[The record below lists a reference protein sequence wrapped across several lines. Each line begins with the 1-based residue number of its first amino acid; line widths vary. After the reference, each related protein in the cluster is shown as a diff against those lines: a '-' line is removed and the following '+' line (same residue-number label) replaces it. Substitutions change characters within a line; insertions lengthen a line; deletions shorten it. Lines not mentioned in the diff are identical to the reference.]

1 MGKGQLMRIVIL
13 GAGILGLATAVELA
27 SHRSEQH
34 LDINVVDPAPMS
46 GATYHAGGMLAPT
59 AEMIYQQDSLFPLMQ
74 TSAQWYPE
82 LIKTVTEHTSLPIG
96 YRDDGTLVVAADRAD
111 AQHLRDVMH
120 YQHAYGMNVERL
132 PLSKARQIEPALH
145 PHLAGVASIPGDHQI
160 APRIFAAALYDA
172 AINLGVTFHS
182 LAATH
187 LRVSDSAKDDAP
199 VHVHTTGPTFPA
211 DQVVVANGLG
221 ASTLSGWHPSAT
233 QESSPLKLRPVYG
246 DIVRVRVPTYL
257 QPFTH
262 KVIRGFVEGRPIY
275 IIPRDDG
282 TIALGAT
289 TREDSRPAPHL
300 GGVHDLLRDAIR
312 IAPGLEDCDFIEAT
326 AGTRPGTPDDLP
338 YLGRVNDHVVMS
350 TGYFRHGILLAA
362 LGARVSRELVLGQPL
377 SADIRACCPLRHLVN
392 G

>member
-1 MGKGQLMRIVIL
+1 M
-13 GAGILGLATAVELA
+13 
-27 SHRSEQH
+27 
-34 LDINVVDPAPMS
+34 
-46 GATYHAGGMLAPT
+46 
-59 AEMIYQQDSLFPLMQ
+59 
-74 TSAQWYPE
+74 
-82 LIKTVTEHTSLPIG
+82 
-96 YRDDGTLVVAADRAD
+96 
-111 AQHLRDVMH
+111 
-120 YQHAYGMNVERL
+120 
-132 PLSKARQIEPALH
+132 
-145 PHLAGVASIPGDHQI
+145 
-160 APRIFAAALYDA
+160 
-172 AINLGVTFHS
+172 TFHP

-187 LRVSDSAKDDAP
+187 PHISNPDKDDAP
-199 VHVHTTGPTFPA
+199 VYVHTTSSIFPA

-246 DIVRVRVPTYL
+246 DIVRLRVPTYL
-257 QPFTH
+257 QPFTR

-289 TREDSRPAPHL
+289 TREDSRPVPHL

-312 IAPGLEDCDFIEAT
+312 IAPCLEDCDFIEAT
-326 AGTRPGTPDDLP
+326 AGARPGTPDDLP

-350 TGYFRHGILLAA
+350 TGYFRHGISLAA

-377 SADIRACCPLRHLVN
+377 STDIRPCCPLRHLVH